1 MQNKTTRKRYQHN
14 VSTNDYREYIEKAK
28 GIWTTIWLREIQ
40 MAITMRWHSHQI
52 D

>member
-28 GIWTTIWLREIQ
+28 GI
-40 MAITMRWHSHQI
+40 
-52 D
+52 